1 MEWLNGRPSAF
12 DKACLVVMADP
23 DADESDDGDN
33 QMFKID
39 KEETQKRLDGFEVGV
54 TARWLNQCFDLL
66 HNVYTFQYEADFM
79 KLASGK
85 NHFNTLMPDKS
96 KRKEMPLVDAYCEF
110 LEVFITARA
119 TTINNVSG
127 TMRPIIPSL

>member
-1 MEWLNGRPSAF
+1 
-12 DKACLVVMADP
+12 MADP
-23 DADESDDGDN
+23 ALSTRHVWSSWQIPNADESDDGAKK
-33 QMFKID
+33 MIKID
-39 KEETQKRLDGFEVGV
+39 EEETQKRLEGFKAGV

-66 HNVYTFQYEADFM
+66 YNVYTFQYEADFM

-85 NHFNTLMPDKS
+85 YQFNTLMQDNDKS
-96 KRKEMPLVDAYCEF
+96 KREKMPLVDAYCEF